1 MVTEAVRLPLAVG
14 VNMTLIVQLLP
25 APTELPHVFVSAKSP
40 AFAPVIAMLDRLKAA
55 LPVLL
60 RVMVWGALVEP
71 TAWFP
76 KARLVGERLTLG
88 SNGGGVLPPPPPLPP
103 QPDTKIKPTT
113 TSRSRHSDAL
123 EPFLSVIV

>member
-1 MVTEAVRLPLAVG
+1 MGERLMTGATPTPERPTVCGLPAALSAMVTEAARLPLAVG
-14 VNMTLIVQLLP
+14 VNITLIVQPPP
-25 APTELPHVFVSAKSP
+25 APTELPHVFVCAKSP

-60 RVMVWGALVEP
+60 RVTVWGALVEP

-88 SNGGGVLPPPPPLPP
+88 SNG
-103 QPDTKIKPTT
+103 
-113 TSRSRHSDAL
+113 
-123 EPFLSVIV
+123 